1 MWLIAMLLALL
12 AVADTSSNF
21 SANDAAF
28 EATNRASVG
37 SYELAPT
44 LQNGTG
50 HPMPRSRRRNVTK
63 SVHTRRESE
72 NIKKMQ
78 KLKPTN
84 ASLNGLRDVISR
96 IGAKSEVIVVTS
108 ATYTYRELV
117 FNWIKHLEDLS
128 LRNYIILC
136 FDERMF
142 RFIGPEHGVLMAN
155 AEANYTDS
163 DGSVT
168 RTERAKKGRI
178 DLLKKERMR
187 EFEEKMKRAREN
199 AGVAGKGGQE
209 EEVEEEKE
217 EEEKRGKRLLLS
229 SSEKRSSVRAR
240 VLEAREPREK
250 SAENK
255 AERTSAKKARM
266 TKVKATSVHFTS
278 YQLAKFE
285 ALHLVVSLGKTAVW
299 SDTDAVWRMNCAY
312 SRLLE
317 LPRRVDVA
325 GQRALFPTTLSAITG
340 SCLCS
345 GFFMLRPWS
354 TAVLTFLD
362 QVRKML
368 LANEDDQSAVNKA
381 LMSLGA
387 FGYGQETVVLPSG
400 RTERRKKK
408 TSYNSTSVTT
418 TPLKARSTNATSK
431 NTGANRTLVLALLP
445 YHEFPRGKVV
455 APVTQGMTREQ
466 RLEWHNTVSRN
477 STIRALWRNRTVH
490 PVESPLHEQAV
501 EWRLHKHAACLWH
514 VISDKDGRIKVATMK
529 RDGVFKLTPEYGW
542 PYDTGGNVS
551 EYSQEQVQSF
561 LFPSSAA

>member
-1 MWLIAMLLALL
+1 MWLVAMLLALL

-21 SANDAAF
+21 SADA
-28 EATNRASVG
+28 
-37 SYELAPT
+37 T

-50 HPMPRSRRRNVTK
+50 HPVPGSRRRNVTK

-78 KLKPTN
+78 NLKPTN

-96 IGAKSEVIVVTS
+96 IGAKSEVVIVTS

-155 AEANYTDS
+155 SEANYTDS

-168 RTERAKKGRI
+168 QTERAKKGRI
-178 DLLKKERMR
+178 DLLKKERKR
-187 EFEEKMKRAREN
+187 EFEEKMKRARES

-209 EEVEEEKE
+209 EEVED
-217 EEEKRGKRLLLS
+217 EEKRGKRLLLS

-240 VLEAREPREK
+240 VVEARERREK

-387 FGYGQETVVLPSG
+387 FGYGQETVVLSSG
-400 RTERRKKK
+400 RTARRKKK
-408 TSYNSTSVTT
+408 TSYNSTTVTT

-455 APVTQGMTREQ
+455 APVTQSMTREQ

-514 VISDKDGRIKVATMK
+514 VISDKDGRNKVASMK
-529 RDGVFKLTPEYGW
+529 RDGVFKLIPEYGW

-561 LFPSSAA
+561 LFPSSAGRSS

>member
-1 MWLIAMLLALL
+1 MWLVAMLLALL

-21 SANDAAF
+21 SADA
-28 EATNRASVG
+28 
-37 SYELAPT
+37 T

-50 HPMPRSRRRNVTK
+50 HPVPGSRRRNVTK

-78 KLKPTN
+78 NLKPTN

-96 IGAKSEVIVVTS
+96 IGAKSEVVIVTS

-155 AEANYTDS
+155 SEANYTDS

-168 RTERAKKGRI
+168 QTERAKKGRI
-178 DLLKKERMR
+178 DLLKKERKR
-187 EFEEKMKRAREN
+187 EFEEKMKRARES

-209 EEVEEEKE
+209 EEVED
-217 EEEKRGKRLLLS
+217 EEKRGKRLLLS

-240 VLEAREPREK
+240 VVEARERREK

-408 TSYNSTSVTT
+408 TSYNSTTVTT
-418 TPLKARSTNATSK
+418 TPLNARSTNATSK

-445 YHEFPRGKVV
+445 YHEFPRGIVV
-455 APVTQGMTREQ
+455 APVTQSMTREQ

-514 VISDKDGRIKVATMK
+514 VISDKDGRNKVASMK
-529 RDGVFKLTPEYGW
+529 RDGVFKLIPEYGW

-561 LFPSSAA
+561 LFPSSAGRSS

>member
-12 AVADTSSNF
+12 AVADTSSNDT
-21 SANDAAF
+21 A
-28 EATNRASVG
+28 G
-37 SYELAPT
+37 T
-44 LQNGTG
+44 LR
-50 HPMPRSRRRNVTK
+50 PRNRRRNATQ

-96 IGAKSEVIVVTS
+96 IGSKSEVVIVTS

-128 LRNYIILC
+128 LRNYVILC

-168 RTERAKKGRI
+168 QTERAKKSRL
-178 DLLKKERMR
+178 DLLKKERKR
-187 EFEEKMKRAREN
+187 EFEEKMKRARET
-199 AGVAGKGGQE
+199 ARVVGKGGQE
-209 EEVEEEKE
+209 EEEEEEVEEEE
-217 EEEKRGKRLLLS
+217 RGKRLLLS

-240 VLEAREPREK
+240 VLEARERRKK

-255 AERTSAKKARM
+255 AERTSAKRARLV
-266 TKVKATSVHFTS
+266 KVKATSVHFTS

-299 SDTDAVWRMNCAY
+299 SDSDAVWRMHCAY
-312 SRLLE
+312 SRLIE
-317 LPRRVDVA
+317 LPRSVDVA
-325 GQRALFPTTLSAITG
+325 GQRALFPTILSAITG

-354 TAVLTFLD
+354 SAVLTFLD
-362 QVRKML
+362 LVRKML

-381 LMSLGA
+381 LMVLGA
-387 FGYGQETVVLPSG
+387 FSYGQETVMLPSG
-400 RTERRKKK
+400 QTERRKKK
-408 TSYNSTSVTT
+408 TMYNSTTITT
-418 TPLKARSTNATSK
+418 TPRKARAANATSK
-431 NTGANRTLVLALLP
+431 SAGANRTLVLALLP

-455 APVTQGMTREQ
+455 APVTQSMTREQ

-477 STIRALWRNRTVH
+477 STIRALWRNRTVY

-501 EWRLHKHAACLWH
+501 EWRLHQRSACLWH
-514 VISDKDGRIKVATMK
+514 IISDKDGRIKVVTMK
-529 RDGVFKLTPEYGW
+529 RDGVFKLTPEHGW
-542 PYDTGGNVS
+542 PYDTGDNAS
-551 EYSQEQVQSF
+551 EYSQENVQAF
-561 LFPSSAA
+561 LFSSLAAHQKKKSATGIFSRIKQLVG